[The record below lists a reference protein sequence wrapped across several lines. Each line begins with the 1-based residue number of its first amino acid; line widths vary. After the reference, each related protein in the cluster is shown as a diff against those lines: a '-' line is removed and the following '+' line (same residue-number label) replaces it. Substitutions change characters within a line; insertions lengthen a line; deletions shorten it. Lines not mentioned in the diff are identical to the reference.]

1 MTDSESRLLLDDRP
15 SGDGRST
22 VPVKV
27 FINYRHE
34 DTEEAAARLYDLLAA
49 RFGAKN
55 VFFDSRTLGVG
66 TEWLAQ
72 IKAHGANSGVFLAL
86 IGRTWVAHLH
96 ERRQIH
102 PGDPQDFVQVELE
115 FALGGRW
122 PGKVI
127 PILVNRATMPRAER
141 LPKAIRALAGIQAM
155 PLGPLS
161 FEEDFEK
168 LTATIE
174 AVVQGDPA
182 ALSLP
187 AQGNPVPLPSEPLAS
202 STVPAPSGAHYAT
215 VLQSMLNGSF
225 VPVLGNDVRGS
236 LPDADDLAAYLAE
249 EFKLE
254 LAVPDLAEVTQR
266 LVLAK
271 GPADLD
277 QAIEQMLTPEPEPNA
292 THRFLARYP
301 RRLREL
307 GLQVKYQ
314 MIVTTNYDCALE
326 EAFKDE
332 REAYDLAIFLGGG
345 TDEDGPDKG
354 KFLHVP
360 WEDEPHV
367 IDQPSEYRGFKI
379 DGRDVLDRTLIV
391 KINGAVRGEEG
402 GYRWDRSYV
411 LTENQYIDYLVGDGM
426 ERLVP
431 CQLLKV
437 LKGSHCLFLGY
448 PLRDWSGRVFLKRT
462 WKGHLKN
469 PSWAIQHQPDAVESD
484 AWGSFGRV
492 ELLAMSPDDYVSELD
507 ARLDG
512 MAASPSNPT

>member
-72 IKAHGANSGVFLAL
+72 IKAHGADSGVFLAL

-96 ERRQIH
+96 ERRQVH

-155 PLGPLS
+155 SLGPLS

-182 ALSLP
+182 ALS
-187 AQGNPVPLPSEPLAS
+187 
-202 STVPAPSGAHYAT
+202 
-215 VLQSMLNGSF
+215 
-225 VPVLGNDVRGS
+225 R
-236 LPDADDLAAYLAE
+236 
-249 EFKLE
+249 
-254 LAVPDLAEVTQR
+254 
-266 LVLAK
+266 
-271 GPADLD
+271 
-277 QAIEQMLTPEPEPNA
+277 
-292 THRFLARYP
+292 
-301 RRLREL
+301 
-307 GLQVKYQ
+307 
-314 MIVTTNYDCALE
+314 
-326 EAFKDE
+326 
-332 REAYDLAIFLGGG
+332 
-345 TDEDGPDKG
+345 
-354 KFLHVP
+354 
-360 WEDEPHV
+360 
-367 IDQPSEYRGFKI
+367 
-379 DGRDVLDRTLIV
+379 
-391 KINGAVRGEEG
+391 AVR
-402 GYRWDRSYV
+402 
-411 LTENQYIDYLVGDGM
+411 
-426 ERLVP
+426 
-431 CQLLKV
+431 
-437 LKGSHCLFLGY
+437 
-448 PLRDWSGRVFLKRT
+448 
-462 WKGHLKN
+462 
-469 PSWAIQHQPDAVESD
+469 VE
-484 AWGSFGRV
+484 
-492 ELLAMSPDDYVSELD
+492 
-507 ARLDG
+507 
-512 MAASPSNPT
+512 